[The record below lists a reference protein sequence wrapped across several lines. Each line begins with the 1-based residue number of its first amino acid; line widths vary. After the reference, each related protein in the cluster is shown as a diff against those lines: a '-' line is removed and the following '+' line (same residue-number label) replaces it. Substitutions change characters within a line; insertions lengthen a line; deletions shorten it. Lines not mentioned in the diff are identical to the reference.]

1 MAYYVT
7 ISIAGTRDAEG
18 RFDTLAEAK
27 AERDR
32 IAGETVT
39 ADSLWIIIDEDG
51 NRVG

>member
-7 ISIAGTRDAEG
+7 ISIAGTRDEEG

-32 IAGETVT
+32 IVGETVT
-39 ADSLWIIIDEDG
+39 EDSLWIIIDEDG